1 MNVRWLPMSVTAG
14 RTSVII
20 ADTRGAEADRRE
32 RRADERERLIDER
45 ELLVDRRDR
54 LLVER
59 AIGRDLQSRMIGI
72 RTTAAERVEQM
83 ADQADAYAA
92 YLESNA
98 LSDETD
104 KRLTLAERERD
115 LAAVERRN
123 ALKLRQA
130 GTGPL
135 QLEGLPR
142 LAAEAAEPGCKRES
156 PQ

>member
-1 MNVRWLPMSVTAG
+1 MSVTAG

-20 ADTRGAEADRRE
+20 ADTREAEADRRE
-32 RRADERERLIDER
+32 RQADVRERLIDER
-45 ELLVDRRDR
+45 ELLVERRDR
-54 LLVER
+54 LVLER
-59 AIGRDLQSRMIGI
+59 TIGRNLQSRMIGI